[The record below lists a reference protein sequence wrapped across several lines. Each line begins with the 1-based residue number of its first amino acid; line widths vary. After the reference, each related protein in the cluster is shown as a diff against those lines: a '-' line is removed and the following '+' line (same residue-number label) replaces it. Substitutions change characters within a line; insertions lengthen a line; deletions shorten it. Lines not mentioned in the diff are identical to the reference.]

1 MHLVQPRFSFCL
13 DRNLKEKTERKNWPN
28 LLIIFHFE
36 LRKVRFDSA
45 LICFYFRVCYTYILT
60 TRKGVND
67 DRLVYNACNSYI
79 VGMFVL

>member
-1 MHLVQPRFSFCL
+1 MYGKSHTFFVSKVLRFIYF
-13 DRNLKEKTERKNWPN
+13 
-28 LLIIFHFE
+28 
-36 LRKVRFDSA
+36 
-45 LICFYFRVCYTYILT
+45 CFYFTVCYTYILT